1 MLGPAVLGVAA
12 ALAAPSVLEARKIMN
27 FCSCGALKTYTTL
40 RDPETGEGRWI
51 DADQNLWPAEF
62 GWFPRNFF
70 TVSGIVGD

>member
-1 MLGPAVLGVAA
+1 
-12 ALAAPSVLEARKIMN
+12 MN